1 MPDNYR
7 DYARMLLGAI
17 RLVNGIIALFIPQM
31 IIKRFDEDGTSVPVT
46 RYALRMFGVRTVLVA
61 LDLFR
66 GPGPTRFYAV
76 KVAPIIHASDTVAAF
91 LAARSGMVPTKTGVL
106 IVAISTMNTIL
117 SLVMQGGGES
127 AEPADAVVS
136 V

>member
-1 MPDNYR
+1 MPNNYR

-17 RLVNGIIALFIPQM
+17 RLINGLIALFIPQM
-31 IIKRFDEDGTSVPVT
+31 IIKRFDKHGTDVPVT

-66 GPGPTRFYAV
+66 GPGPTRSYAV

-91 LAARSGMVPTKTGVL
+91 LAARSGKVPAKTGVL

-117 SLVMQGGGES
+117 SLVMQGGE
-127 AEPADAVVS
+127 EPVEPEDAAVLV
-136 V
+136 